1 MKSETGLPK
10 LLQPKTF
17 TAVSVETARVL
28 IIKAAPKPRPK
39 PIRLEDADG
48 RALLAAVAARRDQP
62 PFTASAMDG
71 YAISDKPEIIEALE
85 APLKVIG
92 ESQAGKAFNGMVSA
106 GEAVRIFTGAPVPAG
121 TSRVVIQEN
130 TSITPQG
137 LIIHPDGWA
146 EDKTQ
151 IRPQGLDFKSADV
164 LIAPGLRLDAWRLSL
179 AAAAGAAKLKVA
191 KKPRVAIL
199 CTGDELVLP
208 GSRPRPDQIYE
219 STSHALIALVKAW
232 GGKAYY
238 AGVARDSLRTLISRI
253 EALEADLIVT
263 VGGASVGDHDLVRV
277 ALAHF
282 GHQYEFERIDIR
294 PGRPTAFGRLRDGR
308 KVLSLPGNPS
318 SGLVCAQLFLKPFIE
333 KALGL
338 ATEPWLEVLP
348 LAADLPANGPREAY
362 LRARIV
368 KDEQGLGALEAFEEQ
383 DSSLIQVFANA
394 CALIRRHGNAPAL
407 PAGHLVSYVPLNR
420 L

>member
-1 MKSETGLPK
+1 VPK
-10 LLQPKTF
+10 ATAPKTF
-17 TAVSVETARVL
+17 SSVSVETARAL
-28 IIKAAPKPRPK
+28 IIKAAPKPQPK
-39 PIRLEDADG
+39 QIRLEAANG
-48 RALLAAVAARRDQP
+48 RVLLKAVAARRDQP
-62 PFTASAMDG
+62 PFEASAMDG
-71 YAISDKPEIIEALE
+71 YAISEKPEIIEVLE
-85 APLKVIG
+85 APLKIIG
-92 ESQAGKAFNGMVSA
+92 ESQAGKAFAGEVMP
-106 GEAVRIFTGAPVPAG
+106 GEAVRIFTGAPVPKGA
-121 TSRVVIQEN
+121 SRVVIQEN
-130 TSITPQG
+130 TSLTPQG

-146 EDKTQ
+146 DDNGY
-151 IRPQGLDFKSADV
+151 IRPQGLDFKAADV
-164 LIAPGLRLDAWRLSL
+164 LIAAGARLDAWRLSL
-179 AAAAGAAKLKVA
+179 AAAAGAARLKVA
-191 KKPRVAIL
+191 KKPRIAIL

-208 GSRPRPDQIYE
+208 GTRPRPDQIYE
-219 STSHALIALVKAW
+219 STSHALIALVKVW
-232 GGKAYY
+232 GGKALY
-238 AGVARDSLRTLISRI
+238 AGVARDSLRTLIARI

-282 GHQYEFERIDIR
+282 GHQYAFERIDIR
-294 PGRPTAFGRLRDGR
+294 PGRPTAFGHLSDGR

-338 ATEPWLEVLP
+338 TTGTWFGSLP

-368 KDEQGLGALEAFEEQ
+368 RDEQGLSALEAFAEQ

-394 CALIRRHGNAPAL
+394 DVLIRRHGSAPAL
-407 PAGHLVSYVPLNR
+407 SAGHLVSYVPLGR